1 VGRPS
6 NRSRDSRLIQ
16 KDERP
21 KFRRVEWSPQG
32 GEQQAVT
39 LEGMPIFMRDH
50 EAEWNRGATK
60 LKNEETDAT
69 RLLND
74 TYQVLDEHGIREFC
88 SGHFFEE
95 NAVRNAE
102 TGTDA
107 FKTQQNVFLL
117 LQS

>member
-1 VGRPS
+1 
-6 NRSRDSRLIQ
+6 
-16 KDERP
+16 
-21 KFRRVEWSPQG
+21 
-32 GEQQAVT
+32 
-39 LEGMPIFMRDH
+39 MPIFMRDH

-69 RLLND
+69 RLLNDTYQVLND